1 MASPFDASLLEVQ
14 VAGPSLLRRLDSV
27 LSVAYLGW
35 RMSTPGAASCSA
47 GRSGDGHSLQ
57 NSRLLDQ

>member
-14 VAGPSLLRRLDSV
+14 VADPSLLRRLDSV

-35 RMSTPGAASCSA
+35 RMSTPGSGSLFRRQLRGRAFPPKLTAS
-47 GRSGDGHSLQ
+47 
-57 NSRLLDQ
+57 